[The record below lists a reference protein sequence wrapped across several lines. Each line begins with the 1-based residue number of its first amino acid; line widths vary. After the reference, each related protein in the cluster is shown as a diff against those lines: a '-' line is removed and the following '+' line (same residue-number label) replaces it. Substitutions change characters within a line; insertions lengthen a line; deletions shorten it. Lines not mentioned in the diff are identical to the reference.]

1 MSQQL
6 KSLSQYIVGFFSK
19 CQLFIQMLDGYDVH
33 VGTSTFVRV
42 RIRYNVYKLFFF
54 VAMSDS
60 SVKSLGNISIFSPFS
75 WFVNLVEMLPLLS
88 FTAPL
93 ACKSQA

>member
-1 MSQQL
+1 
-6 KSLSQYIVGFFSK
+6 
-19 CQLFIQMLDGYDVH
+19 MLDGYDVH

-42 RIRYNVYKLFFF
+42 RIRYNVYKSFFF

-60 SVKSLGNISIFSPFS
+60 SVKSSGIILIFSPFS

-88 FTAPL
+88 FTDPL